1 MAQATIQIRFCN
13 YFYMIKA
20 CALRD
25 NLKWQDITHFGVKA
39 LFNDYSYILTKILC
53 HHHWDININDQPHRL
68 LSIYFSYFQTHYKGR
83 ICYPGSWYNCS
94 GPNTIRAERWSC
106 MGFRTAATASLYT
119 IVVGLRLTPLLWS
132 HLRQLLMFLLHL
144 LEVMSLVDCHC

>member
-53 HHHWDININDQPHRL
+53 HHH
-68 LSIYFSYFQTHYKGR
+68 
-83 ICYPGSWYNCS
+83 
-94 GPNTIRAERWSC
+94 
-106 MGFRTAATASLYT
+106 
-119 IVVGLRLTPLLWS
+119 
-132 HLRQLLMFLLHL
+132 
-144 LEVMSLVDCHC
+144 